1 MGNVLFY
8 KELDKNGKEKNI
20 KIYPSESTPEVEET
34 IEKNVKILMTYAV
47 KMHDDHEKEKEEKK
61 KKKIITEE
69 KEEKVITVF
78 ISAINNQ
85 NMVLKETCLRNSDL
99 VKLKNGSIY
108 IDQIDILASI
118 NTVDVHEAIYKW
130 KLNGELE
137 KALIFEEDL
146 GLYQGIKKFCMA
158 NKLKFENKSV
168 EFLCIEPKVYRKLKK
183 QYRYYKDLLASKVW
197 YKKMGN
203 LVLPVYTIDYSKNM
217 DEGWEEPE
225 YDEYGVQNLLALKK
239 DVKDASVLLTDEEVR
254 YLVDTYY
261 QIQEYRKATKNQAR
275 LLDSVPE
282 DEPHKFIN
290 MNAKNFEIMER
301 NIKTCLEVYVRSK
314 TIGRWMMSIYGI
326 GPVISAGLMANIDI
340 SKVESAGSIM
350 RFAGMDPTEDE
361 NGNRRDKR
369 IKGQKSP
376 FNGNLKTLCWKI
388 GESFQKVCN
397 KPNDVYG
404 KIYKKRFVY
413 ETENNEKGLYKE
425 QALKVLEEK
434 HFDNKVIEEIYKSG
448 KLPPG
453 HIISR
458 AKRYAVKIF
467 ISHLFSVWYELD
479 RGELPPKPYA
489 LAILNHKESIEIPN
503 WRTEYSNDGIK
514 K

>member
-1 MGNVLFY
+1 
-8 KELDKNGKEKNI
+8 
-20 KIYPSESTPEVEET
+20 
-34 IEKNVKILMTYAV
+34 
-47 KMHDDHEKEKEEKK
+47 
-61 KKKIITEE
+61 
-69 KEEKVITVF
+69 
-78 ISAINNQ
+78 
-85 NMVLKETCLRNSDL
+85 
-99 VKLKNGSIY
+99 
-108 IDQIDILASI
+108 
-118 NTVDVHEAIYKW
+118 
-130 KLNGELE
+130 
-137 KALIFEEDL
+137 
-146 GLYQGIKKFCMA
+146 
-158 NKLKFENKSV
+158 
-168 EFLCIEPKVYRKLKK
+168 
-183 QYRYYKDLLASKVW
+183 
-197 YKKMGN
+197 
-203 LVLPVYTIDYSKNM
+203 
-217 DEGWEEPE
+217 
-225 YDEYGVQNLLALKK
+225 
-239 DVKDASVLLTDEEVR
+239 
-254 YLVDTYY
+254 
-261 QIQEYRKATKNQAR
+261 
-275 LLDSVPE
+275 
-282 DEPHKFIN
+282 

-361 NGNRRDKR
+361 KGNRRDKR
-369 IKGQKSP
+369 IKGEKSP

-404 KIYKKRFVY
+404 KIYKKRFAY

-434 HFDNKVIEEIYKSG
+434 HFENKVIEEIYKSG

-489 LAILNHKESIEIPN
+489 LAILNHKDSIEIPN
-503 WRTEYSNDGIK
+503 WRTEYSSDGVK